1 MKHFSQVYA
10 TLRRH
15 NRKQYALLA
24 GCCFFSVLLITAYVC
39 MMRSPTILTV
49 LPEGG
54 DSRKQVMMVFV
65 LAVIGCA
72 VFTTYAAALFLRQKS
87 RENGVFLALGAS
99 RKQVQ
104 GELFRELGV
113 ISVGACALGAALGA
127 PLAWLLWKVFRL
139 CVVDTEEMALRFDPQ
154 AYLLALAFSGFVILV
169 TFLLGHR
176 SVRRTN
182 IIDIVQESHKSEP
195 IRDVPRRYGLLGILL
210 VVIGGVL
217 GYMAPSFFILKLRW
231 YPPEGFMSLFYLPA
245 LVGLYMLL
253 LHTVVN
259 GWGGRRRQYKDLIS
273 TSMMKFQGRQ
283 TVRNMLVM
291 TLLIAGAYFGSFYSP
306 MMGSS
311 SLIGYASRP
320 VDYAYHFRADQD
332 IPQGQEVQEMAAESG
347 VEITRYAQVTMARL
361 GFDGTYGVETE
372 GPMGITIKDE
382 YLELLNSQPF
392 LSVSDYNTLT
402 GEALRLQPGQVAGI
416 VDPINGTGGMFNPY
430 ITIVTNP
437 ITGERLS
444 VEAVEPVAYQPLFGY
459 YILNDQDMARLSE
472 GLPLDWQEEMVVFDV
487 ANCDDTYYFAK
498 ELYYRIVD
506 RSGPE
511 VELVDSWDP
520 VVRAREI
527 QEKGRYDMD
536 PENVQEYTGA
546 DVDYDKRDSSS
557 FRLYWQYMPQFRV
570 LDQTEFLRTMAV
582 FILLF
587 VFVAIVCFAAVIIIA
602 YTRCMTIA
610 LTNRKVYDDLRHLG
624 APRKY
629 LYQSVRGQVKRVF
642 FTPTLVGTI
651 LIYAFY
657 ILIMLFNGDSVEISL
672 PEAVGLLAS
681 LGLIAAVSLLLYGV
695 YRMSLKRVCDALDVQ
710 RPGKKQR
717 A

>member
-1 MKHFSQVYA
+1 
-10 TLRRH
+10 
-15 NRKQYALLA
+15 
-24 GCCFFSVLLITAYVC
+24 
-39 MMRSPTILTV
+39 
-49 LPEGG
+49 
-54 DSRKQVMMVFV
+54 
-65 LAVIGCA
+65 
-72 VFTTYAAALFLRQKS
+72 
-87 RENGVFLALGAS
+87 
-99 RKQVQ
+99 
-104 GELFRELGV
+104 
-113 ISVGACALGAALGA
+113 
-127 PLAWLLWKVFRL
+127 
-139 CVVDTEEMALRFDPQ
+139 
-154 AYLLALAFSGFVILV
+154 
-169 TFLLGHR
+169 
-176 SVRRTN
+176 
-182 IIDIVQESHKSEP
+182 
-195 IRDVPRRYGLLGILL
+195 
-210 VVIGGVL
+210 
-217 GYMAPSFFILKLRW
+217 
-231 YPPEGFMSLFYLPA
+231 
-245 LVGLYMLL
+245 
-253 LHTVVN
+253 
-259 GWGGRRRQYKDLIS
+259 
-273 TSMMKFQGRQ
+273 MKFQGRQ

-372 GPMGITIKDE
+372 GPMGVTIKDE

-642 FTPTLVGTI
+642 LTPTLVGTI

>member
-87 RENGVFLALGAS
+87 RENGIFLALGAS

-217 GYMAPSFFILKLRW
+217 GYMAPNFFILKLRW
-231 YPPEGFMSLFYLPA
+231 YPPEGLMSLFYLPA

-332 IPQGQEVQEMAAESG
+332 IPQGQEIQEMAAESG

-372 GPMGITIKDE
+372 GPMGVTIKDE

-642 FTPTLVGTI
+642 LTPTLVGTI

>member
-87 RENGVFLALGAS
+87 RENGIFLALGAS

-195 IRDVPRRYGLLGILL
+195 IRDVPRWYGLLGILL

-372 GPMGITIKDE
+372 GPMGVTIKDE

>member
-87 RENGVFLALGAS
+87 RENGIFLALGAS

-139 CVVDTEEMALRFDPQ
+139 CVVDTEEM

-217 GYMAPSFFILKLRW
+217 GYMAPNFFILKLRW
-231 YPPEGFMSLFYLPA
+231 YPPEGLMSLFYLPA

-372 GPMGITIKDE
+372 GPMGVTIKDE

>member
-54 DSRKQVMMVFV
+54 DSRKQIMMIFV
-65 LAVIGCA
+65 LAVLGCA
-72 VFTTYAAALFLRQKS
+72 VFTIYAAALFLRQKS

-104 GELFRELGV
+104 RELFRELGA

-127 PLAWLLWKVFRL
+127 PLAWLLWQVFRL

-154 AYLLALAFSGFVILV
+154 AYLLALAFSAFVIAM

-176 SVRRTN
+176 SIRRTN
-182 IIDIVQESHKSEP
+182 ILDIVQESHKSEP
-195 IRDVPRRYGLLGILL
+195 IRDVPRWYGLLGIALL
-210 VVIGGVL
+210 AIGGVL
-217 GYMAPSFFILKLRW
+217 GYMMPSFFILKLRW
-231 YPPEGFMSLFYLPA
+231 YPPEGLTAIFYLPA

-259 GWGGRRRQYKDLIS
+259 GWGGRRRQYRDLIS

-291 TLLIAGAYFGSFYSP
+291 TLLIAAGYFGSFYSP

-311 SLIGYASRP
+311 ALMGYAARP

-332 IPQGQEVQEMAAESG
+332 IPQGRELWEMAAEYG
-347 VEITRYAQVTMARL
+347 VEITRYVQVPMVRL
-361 GFDGTYGVETE
+361 GYDGTYGVETE
-372 GPMGITIKDE
+372 GPLGVTTE
-382 YLELLNSQPF
+382 PRYLELLGSTPF
-392 LSVSDYNTLT
+392 LSVSDYNALS
-402 GEALRLQPGQVAGI
+402 GDSLRLQPGQAAGV
-416 VDPINGTGGMFNPY
+416 VDPINGTGGMFDPS

-437 ITGERLS
+437 VTGERLS

-459 YILNDQDMARLSE
+459 YILNDQDLDRLSQ
-472 GLPLDWQEEMVVFDV
+472 GLPLDWREEMVCFDV

-498 ELYYRIVD
+498 DLFHWIVD

-511 VELVDSWDP
+511 VALVDSWDP
-520 VVRAREI
+520 VVRARDI
-527 QEKGRYDMD
+527 QETGSYVMD
-536 PENVQEYTGA
+536 PENVQAGA
-546 DVDYDKRDSSS
+546 GVNIDYAQRDSSN

-582 FILLF
+582 FLLLF

-610 LTNRKVYDDLRHLG
+610 LTNRRVYDDLRHLG

-642 FTPTLVGTI
+642 LTPTLVGTL

-657 ILIMLFNGDSVEISL
+657 ILIMLFNGDSVEISIT
-672 PEAVGLLAS
+672 EAVGLLAS
-681 LGLIAAVSLLLYGV
+681 LGLIAALSLLLYGV
-695 YRMSLKRVCDALDVQ
+695 YRLSLRQVCAALDVQ
-710 RPGKKQR
+710 RPRKQQ

>member
-87 RENGVFLALGAS
+87 RENGIFLALGAS

-217 GYMAPSFFILKLRW
+217 GYMAPNFFILKLRW
-231 YPPEGFMSLFYLPA
+231 YPPEGLMSLFYLPA

-372 GPMGITIKDE
+372 GPMGVTIKDE

>member
-195 IRDVPRRYGLLGILL
+195 IRDVPRWYGLLGILL

-372 GPMGITIKDE
+372 GPMGVTIKDE

>member
-195 IRDVPRRYGLLGILL
+195 IRDVPRWYGLLGILL

-332 IPQGQEVQEMAAESG
+332 IPQGQEIQEMAAESG

-372 GPMGITIKDE
+372 GPMGVTIKDE

>member
-217 GYMAPSFFILKLRW
+217 GYMAPNFFILKLRW
-231 YPPEGFMSLFYLPA
+231 YPPEGLMSLFYLPA

-372 GPMGITIKDE
+372 GPMGVTIKDE

-642 FTPTLVGTI
+642 LTPTLVGTI

>member
-169 TFLLGHR
+169 TFFLGHR

-217 GYMAPSFFILKLRW
+217 GYMAPNFFILKLRW
-231 YPPEGFMSLFYLPA
+231 YPPEGLMSLFYLPA

-332 IPQGQEVQEMAAESG
+332 IPQGQEIQEMAAESG

-372 GPMGITIKDE
+372 GPMGVTIKDE

-642 FTPTLVGTI
+642 LTPTLVGTI

>member
-217 GYMAPSFFILKLRW
+217 GYMAPNFFILKLRW
-231 YPPEGFMSLFYLPA
+231 YPPEGLMSLFYLPA

-372 GPMGITIKDE
+372 GPMGVTIKDE

-498 ELYYRIVD
+498 ELFYRIVD

>member
-10 TLRRH
+10 ALRRR
-15 NRKQYALLA
+15 NRKQYALLT

-54 DSRKQVMMVFV
+54 DSRKQVMMIFV

-87 RENGVFLALGAS
+87 QENGIFLALGAS

-104 GELFRELGV
+104 GELFRELGI
-113 ISVGACALGAALGA
+113 ISVGSCALGAILGA
-127 PLAWLLWKVFRL
+127 PLAWLLWQLFRL
-139 CVVDTEEMALRFDPQ
+139 CVVDTDEMALRFDPQ
-154 AYLLALAFSGFVILV
+154 AYLLALAFSAFVIVV

-176 SVRRTN
+176 SIRRTN

-195 IRDVPRRYGLLGILL
+195 IRDVPRWYGPLGIAL
-210 VVIGGVL
+210 VAVGCIL
-217 GYMAPSFFILKLRW
+217 GYLMPNFFILKLRW
-231 YPPEGFMSLFYLPA
+231 YAPSALTALFYLPA

-291 TLLIAGAYFGSFYSP
+291 TLLIAGAYFGSFYAP
-306 MMGSS
+306 MMGSG
-311 SLIGYASRP
+311 SLMGYASRP

-332 IPQGQEVQEMAAESG
+332 IPQGQEVQAMAAEYG
-347 VEITRYAQVTMARL
+347 VEITRYVQVPMVRL
-361 GFDGTYGVETE
+361 GYDGTYAKETE
-372 GPMGITIKDE
+372 GPLGVTTE
-382 YLELLNSQPF
+382 PVYLELLGSQPF
-392 LSVSDYNTLT
+392 LSVSDYNALT
-402 GEALRLQPGQVAGI
+402 GDSLHLQPGQAVGI
-416 VDPINGTGGMFNPY
+416 VDPINGTGGFFDPD

-437 ITGERLS
+437 VTGERLS
-444 VEAVEPVAYQPLFGY
+444 VESVDPVAHQTLFGY
-459 YILNDQDMARLSE
+459 YILNDQDLEQISQ
-472 GLPLDWQEEMVVFDV
+472 GLPLDWQEEMVFFDV
-487 ANCDDTYYFAK
+487 ENCDDTYYFAK
-498 ELYYRIVD
+498 DLFHTIVD

-511 VELVDSWDP
+511 VEVVDSWDP
-520 VVRAREI
+520 VDRERQI
-527 QEKGRYDMD
+527 QETGSYIMD
-536 PENVQEYTGA
+536 PENVKEGTGA
-546 DVDYDKRDSSS
+546 DVDYAMRDSST
-557 FRLYWQYMPQFRV
+557 FRMYWQYMPQFRV

-587 VFVAIVCFAAVIIIA
+587 VFVSIVCFAAVIIIA

-642 FTPTLVGTI
+642 LTPTLVGTI
-651 LIYAFY
+651 LIYGFY
-657 ILIMLFNGDSVEISL
+657 ILIMLFNGDSVEISIT
-672 PEAVGLLAS
+672 EAVGLLAS
-681 LGLIAAVSLLLYGV
+681 LGLIVLVSLLLYGV
-695 YRMSLKRVCDALDVQ
+695 YRMSLKRVCSALDVQ
-710 RPGKKQR
+710 RPGKQQR

>member
-217 GYMAPSFFILKLRW
+217 GYMAPNFFILKLRW
-231 YPPEGFMSLFYLPA
+231 YPPEGLMSLFYLPA

-332 IPQGQEVQEMAAESG
+332 IPQGQEIQEMAAESG

-372 GPMGITIKDE
+372 GPMGVTIKDE

-642 FTPTLVGTI
+642 LTPTLVGTI

>member
-1 MKHFSQVYA
+1 MRHFSEVYA
-10 TLRRH
+10 LMRRR
-15 NRKQYALLA
+15 NKKQYALLS

-39 MMRSPTILTV
+39 MMRAPTILNV

-54 DSRKQVMMVFV
+54 DSRKQVMMIFT

-72 VFTTYAAALFLRQKS
+72 VFTTYASGLFFRQKS
-87 RENGVFLALGAS
+87 RETGVFLALGAT
-99 RKQVQ
+99 RAQVR
-104 GELFRELGV
+104 GELYRELGV
-113 ISVGACALGAALGA
+113 ISLGSCAAGAALGG
-127 PLAWLLWKVFRL
+127 PLAWVLWQVFRL
-139 CVVDTEEMALRFDPQ
+139 CVVDTEEMRLVFDPN
-154 AYLLALAFSGFVILV
+154 AYVLSLAFSAFVIAMMF
-169 TFLLGHR
+169 FLGSR
-176 SVRRTN
+176 SVKRTN

-217 GYMAPSFFILKLRW
+217 GYMAPNFFILKLRW
-231 YPPEGFMSLFYLPA
+231 YPPEGLMSLFYLPA

-372 GPMGITIKDE
+372 GPMGVTIKDE

-642 FTPTLVGTI
+642 LTPTLVGTI

>member
-87 RENGVFLALGAS
+87 RENGIFLALGAS

-217 GYMAPSFFILKLRW
+217 GYMAPNFFILKLRW
-231 YPPEGFMSLFYLPA
+231 YPPEGLMSLFYLPA

-372 GPMGITIKDE
+372 GPMGVTIKDE

-642 FTPTLVGTI
+642 LTPTLVGTI

>member
-87 RENGVFLALGAS
+87 RENGIFLALGAS

-217 GYMAPSFFILKLRW
+217 GYMAPNFFILKLRW
-231 YPPEGFMSLFYLPA
+231 YPPEGLMSLFYLPA

-332 IPQGQEVQEMAAESG
+332 IPQGQEIQEMAAESG

-372 GPMGITIKDE
+372 GPMGVTIKDE

-546 DVDYDKRDSSS
+546 DVDYDKWDSSS